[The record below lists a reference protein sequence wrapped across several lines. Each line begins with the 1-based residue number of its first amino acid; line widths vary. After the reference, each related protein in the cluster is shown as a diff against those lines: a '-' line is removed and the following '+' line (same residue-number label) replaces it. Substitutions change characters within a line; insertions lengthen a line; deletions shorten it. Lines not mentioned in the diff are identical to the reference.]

1 MPPCRYA
8 AVVRFHEIVA
18 AVFCVAGVILLERMP
33 VTYPRSALL
42 LAYASPIL
50 LIFGISV
57 AIAALRRRNRALLA
71 RDAREIARCCVTLAF
86 VFAVAFLLKSFI
98 HLINPRVYDRQLF
111 ALDRSLHFG
120 HSPTLF
126 FVALFN
132 QPAFLNFMD
141 IYYTYV
147 DYILFLLGTSSMYA
161 LLDSRRRMQFG
172 AAFVLMW
179 IVSTVLYLVIP
190 SWGPAFSATPLVEPA
205 LRFMP
210 RTLWLQTQLYR
221 ELSSLVRAP
230 MAPRAVY
237 FGSVAAFPSLHVAY
251 VTLLAIAARH
261 VARFGFAIAIVAV
274 ALMQIG
280 SVITGY
286 HFMID
291 GYAGVAIAAGS
302 WWLARATESISVPP
316 RRSPPQPRES

>member
-1 MPPCRYA
+1 M
-8 AVVRFHEIVA
+8 RFHEIVA

-33 VTYPRSALL
+33 VTYPRSALF

-57 AIAALRRRNRALLA
+57 VIAALRRRNRALLA
-71 RDAREIARCCVTLAF
+71 RDAREIARCCVTLAI

-98 HLINPRVYDRQLF
+98 YIINPRVYDQQLF
-111 ALDRSLHFG
+111 ALDRVLHFG

-147 DYILFLLGTSSMYA
+147 DYVLFLFGTSAMYA

-179 IVSTVLYLVIP
+179 IASTVLYLVVP
-190 SWGPAFSATPLVEPA
+190 SWGPAFSATQLVEPA
-205 LRFMP
+205 LQFMP
-210 RTLWLQTQLYR
+210 RTRWLQAQIYR

-230 MAPRAVY
+230 MAPRVVY

-261 VARFGFAIAIVAV
+261 VARFGFAIAIIAV

-291 GYAGVAIAAGS
+291 GYAGIAIAAGS
-302 WWLARATESISVPP
+302 WWLGSVGSGDLTRP
-316 RRSPPQPRES
+316 RT